1 MDRGTIS
8 RRYAKALYM
17 YAHEH
22 GKERSIYESAVAL
35 SKSYLEYT
43 ALRRTLA
50 NPILAGEEKEKLII
64 LAAGGEVS
72 DEFRNFIRLV
82 IKQKREDFL
91 QMIGLSYQEIYRY
104 EKKLLHVDIVTAV
117 PIDKKTEKDIVDR
130 LEQLTHETVDIAST
144 VDPEIIGGYILRWDT
159 YRWDASITSQLRQIK
174 KDLKDSVKIE

>member
-17 YAHEH
+17 YAHAH
-22 GKERSIYESAVAL
+22 GKERSIYDSAVAL
-35 SKSYLEYT
+35 SKSYPQYT

-50 NPILAGEEKEKLII
+50 NPILTGEEKEKLIV
-64 LAAGGEVS
+64 LASGGEVS

-82 IKQKREDFL
+82 VKQKREDFL
-91 QMIGLSYQEIYRY
+91 QVISLMYQEIYRY
-104 EKKLLHVDIVTAV
+104 EEKLLHVDIVTAI

-130 LEQLTHETVDIAST
+130 LEQLTHETVDITST

-159 YRWDASITSQLRQIK
+159 YRWDASVTSQLRQIK
-174 KDLKDSVKIE
+174 NELKEAVKIE